1 MDLWASMV
9 RQVIAVAKR
18 RIRGKYC
25 RAEMLRG
32 HVLKQISLN
41 FGCTLSN
48 KTTPSCKN
56 QARLDRQGSAVASTI
71 DITSIER
78 GVDVYARDA

>member
-1 MDLWASMV
+1 MYYKHEAQL
-9 RQVIAVAKR
+9 K
-18 RIRGKYC
+18 
-25 RAEMLRG
+25 
-32 HVLKQISLN
+32 KQISLN
-41 FGCTLSN
+41 SDV
-48 KTTPSCKN
+48 PSVIKPRHHVKY